1 MKTINSVDTKQFLN
15 HQVANLNVFT
25 VKIHQ
30 IHWYMRGKNFF
41 TLHEKMD
48 DLYSEFG
55 EQMDEVAER
64 LIAIGGAPFSTLKE
78 FLENASVEEAPY
90 TKKKTM
96 EELIEMLVGTLKLL
110 RDEYQQGIE
119 LTDKEGDDVTNDM
132 LIAFKNSIDKH
143 IWMYQAFLNKAPLED

>member
-1 MKTINSVDTKQFLN
+1 MKTINSVDTKEFLN

-30 IHWYMRGKNFF
+30 IHWYMRGHNFF

-64 LIAIGGAPFSTLKE
+64 LLAIGGSPFSTLKE
-78 FLENASVEEAPY
+78 FLENASVEEEPY
-90 TKKKTM
+90 TKPKTM
-96 EELIEMLVGTLKLL
+96 DQLMEDLVGTLELL

-119 LTDKEGDDVTNDM
+119 LTDKEGDNVTNDM
-132 LIAFKNSIDKH
+132 LIAFKASIDKH
-143 IWMYQAFLNKAPLED
+143 IWMFKAFLGKAPLE